1 MQYIELS
8 IEKSG
13 SGPEEGEILIALL
26 MDAGFESFEEDEIQI
41 KAFCIDNQ
49 LNSNI
54 NDIVASLP
62 KNGNEEYK
70 YAIQIVKEKNWNE
83 LWEKNYPPIIVDDR
97 ILVKAPFHN
106 VPDLDYTIMIEPK
119 MSFGTGHHE
128 TTRLM
133 LREMLQLDISGKEV
147 LDMGC
152 GTGVLAI
159 AAKMMGASYVLA
171 VDNDQ
176 WAYYNSSE
184 NFERNNIQQPYD
196 IYPGDSSALEGH
208 TFHLILANINRN
220 IILNDLP
227 AYTLSLKEHGT
238 LILSGILKDD
248 KDAVLAKAKECGFTF
263 NSSFYDNNWIS
274 LNLSK

>member
-1 MQYIELS
+1 MPYFELN

-13 SGPEEGEILIALL
+13 SDPEEGEILIALL
-26 MDAGFESFEEDEIQI
+26 MDAGFESFEENDTHV
-41 KAFCIDNQ
+41 KAFCTENN
-49 LNSNI
+49 LST
-54 NDIVASLP
+54 DIESVISSLP
-62 KNGNEEYK
+62 QIGKDVYK
-70 YAIQIVKEKNWNE
+70 YSFQTIKEKNWNE
-83 LWEKNYPPIIVDDR
+83 LWEKNYPPIIVENR

-106 VPDLDYTIMIEPK
+106 IPDLDYTITIEPK

-133 LREMLQLDISGKEV
+133 LREMLQLDISDKEV

-171 VDNDQ
+171 VDIDQ

-208 TFHLILANINRN
+208 TFHVILANINRN

-227 AYTLSLKEHGT
+227 AYILSLKEHGT

-248 KDAVLAKAKECGFTF
+248 KEVVLAKAKEYGLTF